1 MDNDYVFE
9 KLDERIGMFER
20 DLERLDNLKEDSE
33 LNPTAIGDIAFV
45 IEISM
50 NALKQFRK
58 ELKEDLKQ

>member
-1 MDNDYVFE
+1 MDEKYVFK
-9 KLDERIGMFER
+9 KLDERIEMFER

-58 ELKEDLKQ
+58 ELQEDLEK

>member
-58 ELKEDLKQ
+58 ELEEDLKQ